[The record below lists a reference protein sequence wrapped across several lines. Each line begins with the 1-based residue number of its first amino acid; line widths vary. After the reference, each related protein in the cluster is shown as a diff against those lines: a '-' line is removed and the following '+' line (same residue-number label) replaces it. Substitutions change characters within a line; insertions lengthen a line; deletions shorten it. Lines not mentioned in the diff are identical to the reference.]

1 MFSKISISN
10 AKHFKPEPLQM
21 NHKTHS
27 DQINYR
33 YKGNHLVFI
42 DILLTNFPGNQSF
55 ITISKTII
63 RNAYELSSS
72 IQFDWIRFCRS
83 IRNRCLHPSS
93 LCTIK
98 PNITVHIIDQ
108 SISLNALTGDKD
120 TSLSKRTE
128 IISYLIILFCDYLL
142 VYIKANEYFFVC
154 VFV

>member
-63 RNAYELSSS
+63 RNAYELLSS

-83 IRNRCLHPSS
+83 IRNRCLHPLS

-128 IISYLIILFCDYLL
+128 IIS
-142 VYIKANEYFFVC
+142 
-154 VFV
+154 